1 MKEWGF
7 LMKYL
12 SVMTTLLLVTYGQLI
27 IKFEVNKL
35 GVIPTNSSGEVI
47 TYLVKA
53 ITNIG
58 ILSGLIAA
66 FIAALSWIAAMSKF
80 ELSSVYPFLS
90 LNFILVPLLS
100 VFLFNESFNLFKMMG
115 ITLICLGVFIFSR
128 GI

>member
-1 MKEWGF
+1 
-7 LMKYL
+7 MKYL